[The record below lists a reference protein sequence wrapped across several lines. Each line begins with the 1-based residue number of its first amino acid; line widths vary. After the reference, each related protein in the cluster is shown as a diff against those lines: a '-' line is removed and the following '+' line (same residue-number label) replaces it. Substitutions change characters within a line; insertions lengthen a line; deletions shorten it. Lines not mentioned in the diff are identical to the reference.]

1 MTILVRHMLSKS
13 LYKLFKEGEFR
24 FLIQVP
30 FVNKEG
36 IPLFDEEVDY
46 VNIVDAT
53 KELLEAGASP
63 LYYVTDIE
71 SFLLPSIIQYVESG
85 SGFSDDV
92 KTKVVALLI
101 ENISEKELSGL
112 LPVHG
117 NLLFKQMLNYENELN
132 TLTSKGLQFKQ
143 NTENRHGEKPIEIKA
158 LWNGDYT
165 FFTKLAQNSTKLD
178 FDLIYVDYKETTL
191 RKEIVKINEKIN
203 SFDISSVEDFADFEK
218 EKNDNRKKTVELL
231 EKWMLKNKIEQK
243 SQNITTT
250 KNTRL
255 KI

>member
-1 MTILVRHMLSKS
+1 MTMLVRHILSKS
-13 LYKLFKEGEFR
+13 LYELFKEGEPK

-30 FVNKEG
+30 FVDKEG

-71 SFLLPSIIQYVESG
+71 SFLLPSIIQYLESG

-92 KTKVVALLI
+92 KIKVVDLLM

-112 LPVHG
+112 LPVHS
-117 NLLFKQMLNYENELN
+117 NLLFKQMLHYENELN
-132 TLTSKGLQFKQ
+132 TLMSKGLQFKQ
-143 NTENRHGEKPIEIKA
+143 DTESRYGEKPIEIKS
-158 LWNGDYT
+158 LMNGDYT

-178 FDLIYVDYKETTL
+178 FDLIYIDYKETTL
-191 RKEIVKINEKIN
+191 RKEMVKINEKIN
-203 SFDISSVEDFADFEK
+203 NFTISSAEDFPDFEK

-231 EKWMLKNKIEQK
+231 EKWMLKNKIEQN
-243 SQNITTT
+243 SQNITT

>member
-1 MTILVRHMLSKS
+1 MTILIRHMLSKS
-13 LYKLFKEGEFR
+13 LYELFKEGEYR

-36 IPLFDEEVDY
+36 VPLFDEEVDY

-53 KELLEAGASP
+53 KELLNAGASP

-92 KTKVVALLI
+92 KKKVVDSLM

-117 NLLFKQMLNYENELN
+117 NLLFKQMLHYENELN

-143 NTENRHGEKPIEIKA
+143 DSESRHGEKPIEIKA
-158 LWNGDYT
+158 LLNGDYT
-165 FFTKLAQNSTKLD
+165 FFTKLAQNSTKLY
-178 FDLIYVDYKETTL
+178 FDLIYVRYEETTL
-191 RKEIVKINEKIN
+191 REEIVKINEKIKI
-203 SFDISSVEDFADFEK
+203 FEISSVEYSPNFEK

-231 EKWMLKNKIEQK
+231 EKWMLKNKMEQK
-243 SQNITTT
+243 SQNITT